1 VAVRIVTVVLG
12 FVAVL
17 FGGYTFLLRDSS
29 AYGDENRH
37 VTGDFKV
44 GVPGLG
50 GITLKHGS
58 LYPPH
63 DPWKRYLADEKT
75 CPNAEKTDRPLSEQ
89 ANTMV
94 CLVNFARVTRGLEPL
109 TTVPLLNETSL
120 AKATR
125 IERCQ
130 EFAHT
135 PCGEPAD
142 VDARKA
148 GYRGSFGENLYV
160 ANGAL
165 AAPRLALDSWLNS
178 PGHRRNLFDAGWK
191 TQGIAVLVMPTFG
204 KDKNSTLWVNQFG
217 DF

>member
-1 VAVRIVTVVLG
+1 MGVRILMLTVALAGALG
-12 FVAVL
+12 AAYFMVA
-17 FGGYTFLLRDSS
+17 RQSS
-29 AYGDENRH
+29 AYGDESRH

-94 CLVNFARVTRGLEPL
+94 CLVNFARVTRGLETL

-178 PGHRRNLFDAGWK
+178 PGHRRNLFDAGWR
-191 TQGIAVLVMPTFG
+191 TQGIAVLVMPRFG
-204 KDKNSTLWVNQFG
+204 EDENSTLWVNEFG
-217 DF
+217 D